1 MWADQRKITMTPTL
15 ERVHEFLMSIEITAH
30 PGGDGEVLVVPMDL
44 THCRCNLVFQHE
56 AGSDELT
63 VLALHPSKVPADRC
77 LLVAEF
83 LTRLNWNLGGQR
95 FLMDWA
101 DGEVRLRRDVTLLG
115 PLTDENL
122 AYWLRSA
129 CALLDGFH
137 PALMNVIYRGM
148 SPLQA
153 LEQGEAEYQAL
164 INSLKVDGQEEK

>member
-1 MWADQRKITMTPTL
+1 M
-15 ERVHEFLMSIEITAH
+15 
-30 PGGDGEVLVVPMDL
+30 LVVPMDL

-56 AGSDELT
+56 AGSDEMT
-63 VLALHPSKVPADRC
+63 ILALHPTKVPPDRC
-77 LLVAEF
+77 FVVAEF

-115 PLTDENL
+115 PLPDEDL

-137 PALMNVIYRGM
+137 PALMNVVYRGM

-153 LEQGEAEYQAL
+153 LEQGEAEFQAL
-164 INSLKVDGQEEK
+164 IKNPSADDQEEE